1 MKKLTLILAA
11 MVLTASQAFGQCGK
25 CGYEVKAENAY
36 TNYNVRYASNPMDA
50 KHYTTDRLRSEFA
63 IEKVFAPGE
72 VNWTY
77 TMFDRFLIGGA
88 EPTTAPLKLTSIAP
102 LYTDKPNDEKN
113 LLDNRELG
121 IINIGGEGT
130 VTVDGKKYTLG
141 FQEALYVGRGAKNI
155 EVSSKDAAKPAKFYM
170 NSACAHQTYPT
181 KKITLKDANNIK
193 AGSLKESNDRVI
205 HQLIIDG
212 VAGVRT
218 CQLQMGVTELK
229 EGSVT
234 VDGKKYTLGFQ
245 EALYVGR
252 GAKNIEVS
260 SKDAAKPAKF
270 YMNSACAHQTYP
282 TKKVTL
288 KDANNIKA
296 GSLKESNDRVIHQ
309 LIIDGVAGVR
319 TCQLQM
325 GVTELKEGSV
335 WNTMPAHTHLRR
347 METYL
352 YYNVP
357 EGQKILHVMGE
368 PQETRPIWLNNEQAV
383 ISPEWSIHCA
393 AGTSNYTF
401 IWGMAGEN
409 LIYND
414 MQVVKIPTLE

>member
-1 MKKLTLILAA
+1 M
-11 MVLTASQAFGQCGK
+11 
-25 CGYEVKAENAY
+25 KAENSY

-50 KHYTTDRLRSEFA
+50 KHYTTDRLRGEFA

-88 EPTTAPLKLTSIAP
+88 EPTAAPLQLTSIAP
-102 LYTDKPNDEKN
+102 LYTDKPNDQKN

-130 VTVDGKKYTLG
+130 VTVDGKKYVLG

-155 EVSSKDAAKPAKFYM
+155 EVSSKDAADPAKFYM
-170 NSACAHQTYPT
+170 NSACAHQT
-181 KKITLKDANNIK
+181 
-193 AGSLKESNDRVI
+193 
-205 HQLIIDG
+205 
-212 VAGVRT
+212 
-218 CQLQMGVTELK
+218 
-229 EGSVT
+229 
-234 VDGKKYTLGFQ
+234 F
-245 EALYVGR
+245 
-252 GAKNIEVS
+252 
-260 SKDAAKPAKF
+260 
-270 YMNSACAHQTYP
+270 P

-357 EGQKILHVMGE
+357 EEQPYADGGDGNGGITTRLHQSECLNRVVTLNLHRYPTATSVHHCTSAPYEDGDEITFLGTHPIDKLSSEEVGDGIEDGE
-368 PQETRPIWLNNEQAV
+368 KSCNRTIMVVRPVELRSDEVFPCQR
-383 ISPEWSIHCA
+383 
-393 AGTSNYTF
+393 
-401 IWGMAGEN
+401 
-409 LIYND
+409 
-414 MQVVKIPTLE
+414 